1 MRPTRKLLFGLTQTG
16 MRISAMTLCTTLLL
30 GLAGC
35 GGSSPDLEA
44 SNATARSELEHFFL
58 RFRQKVQENKTD
70 SLVGDLSRETLAW
83 IQDIRD
89 AARNEPLNFLRDR
102 SFSQALCILA
112 LRVERRVHPE
122 FDDRPVGILE
132 KLVVQSAPV
141 RKTLLKTDLGEPV
154 VRGNTGEM
162 GLREAPN
169 VPVFYFTKEN
179 GAWKFHLAKSLPLI
193 LQGAESLARQRKP
206 TPLEQAEFIL
216 EKFGGR
222 QVLPEDLFQ

>member
-1 MRPTRKLLFGLTQTG
+1 VKRAAALMLL
-16 MRISAMTLCTTLLL
+16 A
-30 GLAGC
+30 LAGC
-35 GGSSPDLEA
+35 GGSNPPPEVSDAETRLQLD
-44 SNATARSELEHFFL
+44 RFFL
-58 RFRQKVQENKTD
+58 RFRQRVQDNKTD
-70 SLVGDLSRETLAW
+70 SLAADLSRETLAW

-112 LRVERRVHPE
+112 LRVERRMRPD
-122 FDDRPVGILE
+122 FDDRPAGILE
-132 KLVVQSAPV
+132 KLVVQNPPV
-141 RKTLLKTDLGEPV
+141 RKTLLKTDLGEPR
-154 VRGNTGEM
+154 VRGNAGEM

-169 VPVFYFTKEN
+169 VPVFFFTREN

-193 LQGAESLARQRKP
+193 LQGAESLARQRRP

-222 QVLPEDLFQ
+222 TVLPEDLDR